1 MKTILTWS
9 RLLTKRLLRKPSF
22 ILTLLLIPLFVL
34 FLQRSLHSGDAI
46 LQVALFTE
54 SSDPSALESTLLAK
68 MTDASNSTVHFYIC
82 DSLSELQDDLD
93 NNRAVCGYLFP
104 RNLEQKLEEHAQKNT
119 AIITA
124 YHQASATETR
134 LLDEFVY
141 RMIYE
146 ELAYDIVE
154 QHIYEKKKETPT
166 DRLRT
171 LYKHYQQ
178 DYTFIRFEYADGSD
192 NQILNQEN
200 SNYLLLPIRGIC
212 SVLILLAAMTG
223 TIFWYE
229 DHERK
234 LFLWLPQPYK
244 TMVPFLYS
252 LIPAI
257 LAGICGII
265 AIIMTGFARQFL
277 QECICMGLFLL
288 AITAYSMLLREL
300 LPDANSYLAAIP
312 LSVIGSILLCPI
324 FADLTAALPLLKSLR
339 MLSPV
344 SYYLNSIYMVQAR
357 WELFIYS
364 VLIFA
369 AAIGIQRL
377 RRSLSLPFTGDKCH
391 FSA

>member
-22 ILTLLLIPLFVL
+22 ILTLLLTPLFVL

-46 LQVALFTE
+46 LQVALCTE
-54 SSDPSALESTLLAK
+54 SSDPSALESTLLTK

-82 DSLSELQDDLD
+82 DSLSELKDDLD

-104 RNLEQKLEEHAQKNT
+104 RNLEQKLEEHARKNT

-124 YHQASATETR
+124 YHRSSATETR

-154 QHIYEKKKETPT
+154 QHIYDKKRENQS

-171 LYKHYQQ
+171 LYKQYQQ

-192 NQILNQEN
+192 NQILNQQN

-229 DHERK
+229 DQERK

-244 TMVPFLYS
+244 ALVPFLYS
-252 LIPAI
+252 LIPAV

-265 AIIMTGFARQFL
+265 AIIMTGFARQIL

-300 LPDANSYLAAIP
+300 LPGANSYLASIP

-324 FADLTAALPLLKSLR
+324 FADLTAALPLLKPLR

-369 AAIGIQRL
+369 VAIGIHTHTKPNPQ
-377 RRSLSLPFTGDKCH
+377 
-391 FSA
+391 